1 MPDTGTSIEDTCAQ
15 AIAAM
20 SEAVTALPSEARAAL
35 AALDQAAATLL
46 SERTDG
52 AELAI
57 AAANATSR
65 MGEAVTCADGF
76 GTGRLLGWAEAF
88 DIVRLIATLVV
99 AGVVVP
105 LVALSGAIAALAVA
119 RPGCRSG
126 ADAAALHRVPGAP
139 PRRARRRDLCVGFAR
154 RRVRLHGAPLR
165 RVPPPLARR

>member
-76 GTGRLLGWAEAF
+76 GTG
-88 DIVRLIATLVV
+88 
-99 AGVVVP
+99 
-105 LVALSGAIAALAVA
+105 
-119 RPGCRSG
+119 GC
-126 ADAAALHRVPGAP
+126 
-139 PRRARRRDLCVGFAR
+139 CC
-154 RRVRLHGAPLR
+154 
-165 RVPPPLARR
+165 